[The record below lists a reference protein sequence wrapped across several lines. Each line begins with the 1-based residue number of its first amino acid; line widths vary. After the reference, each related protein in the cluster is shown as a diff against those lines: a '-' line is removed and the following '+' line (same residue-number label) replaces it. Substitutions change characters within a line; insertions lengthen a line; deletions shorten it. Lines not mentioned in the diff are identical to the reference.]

1 MKKLLLKSL
10 LGSLLVSAVFAAAYA
25 STTTKITTSSSSS
38 NSTKTST
45 PPVHVSA
52 MTKLQSLKLEELRT
66 VDENTTLSEVEM
78 KAQDDVFD
86 ALEEAVKA
94 SLKDPADIALQDE
107 ILRVTVVMLKKDPTQ
122 FAGEVIL
129 PLYEKNR
136 KGFDAAL
143 QKLSAEDAQLV
154 KEAVKT
160 AAREKKNG
168 NG

>member
-25 STTTKITTSSSSS
+25 STTTKITTSSASST
-38 NSTKTST
+38 STKTST

-52 MTKLQSLKLEELRT
+52 LTNLQSLKLEELRT
-66 VDENTTLSEVEM
+66 VDENTTLSELEM

-86 ALEEAVKA
+86 ALEEAVTA
-94 SLKDPADIALQDE
+94 SLKNPTDLALQDE

-129 PLYEKNR
+129 PFYEKNR
-136 KGFDAAL
+136 KSFEAAL
-143 QKLSAEDAQLV
+143 KKLSVDEAELV
-154 KEAVKT
+154 KSAVKT
-160 AAREKKNG
+160 AERQKKSG

>member
-25 STTTKITTSSSSS
+25 STTVKVTTTSTSSS
-38 NSTKTST
+38 T
-45 PPVHVSA
+45 VHVNVLA
-52 MTKLQSLKLEELRT
+52 KLQALKVEELKT
-66 VDENTTLSEVEM
+66 VDEGTTLTEVEM

-86 ALEEAVKA
+86 ALEDAVKD
-94 SLKDPADIALQDE
+94 SLKDPSNVALQDE
-107 ILRVTVVMLKKDPTQ
+107 IFRVTVVMLKKDPTQ

-136 KGFDAAL
+136 KSYDAAL
-143 QKLSAEDAQLV
+143 KKLSAEDAQLV

-160 AAREKKNG
+160 AVREKKNG

>member
-25 STTTKITTSSSSS
+25 STTVKVTTTSTSSS
-38 NSTKTST
+38 T
-45 PPVHVSA
+45 VHVNA
-52 MTKLQSLKLEELRT
+52 LAKLQALKVEELKT
-66 VDENTTLSEVEM
+66 VDEGTTLTEVEM

-86 ALEEAVKA
+86 ALEDAVKA
-94 SLKDPADIALQDE
+94 SLKDPSNVALQDE
-107 ILRVTVVMLKKDPTQ
+107 IFRITVVMLKKDPTQ

-136 KGFDAAL
+136 KGYDAAL
-143 QKLSAEDAQLV
+143 NKLSADDAQLV

-160 AAREKKNG
+160 AVREKKNG